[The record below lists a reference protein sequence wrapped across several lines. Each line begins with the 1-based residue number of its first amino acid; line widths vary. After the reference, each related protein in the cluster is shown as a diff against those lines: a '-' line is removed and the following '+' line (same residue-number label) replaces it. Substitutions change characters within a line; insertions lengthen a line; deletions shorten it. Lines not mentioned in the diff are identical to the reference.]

1 VLSVAC
7 AVQRSRLPPMRSV
20 PLNLNGSSSTVLVE
34 DRRTLLDALR
44 DDLQMTG
51 TKKVCDM
58 GDCGACTVLLDG
70 VPVYACLTLAVDCEG
85 RAITTIEGLAHG
97 DDLDPVQRAF
107 IEADAFQCGFCT
119 PGQIMSIRGLLNAN
133 PAPSEAEVRR
143 AVSGNICRCGA
154 YQHIV
159 DAGLLAAQYA
169 R

>member
-1 VLSVAC
+1 
-7 AVQRSRLPPMRSV
+7 MRSV